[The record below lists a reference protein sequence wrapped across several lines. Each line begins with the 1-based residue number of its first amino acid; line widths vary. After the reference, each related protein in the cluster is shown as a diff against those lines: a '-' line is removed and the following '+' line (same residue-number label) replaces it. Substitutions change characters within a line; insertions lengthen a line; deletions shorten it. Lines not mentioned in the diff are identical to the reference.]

1 MRDAIESYDMK
12 LMLILTLAIAA
23 AAGPAAAE
31 FGKAPSPSGFQ
42 KPTTGAVGSAAPAP
56 YRPAYDPASTMSKP
70 KIYSAPPAAP
80 AYKPY
85 APYKSQSG
93 TSVFGPDAKKK
104 R

>member
-1 MRDAIESYDMK
+1 MK
-12 LMLILTLAIAA
+12 SVLILTLAIAA
-23 AAGPAAAE
+23 VAGPAAAE

-42 KPTTGAVGSAAPAP
+42 KPTTGAAGSSSPAP
-56 YRPAYDPASTMSKP
+56 YKPAYDPASTMSRP

-85 APYKSQSG
+85 EPYKSQPG
-93 TSVFGPDAKKK
+93 TSIFGPDAKKK